1 MVKFSEDIRAMGYGN
16 RNGNGN
22 GNGIGIGIG
31 LEMKTMILQTSDSV
45 QYDRLNDTIE
55 YIILSYV

>member
-16 RNGNGN
+16 RNGN
-22 GNGIGIGIG
+22 GIGIG